1 MVFGCIT
8 PSPIAPLWAEV
19 GSCDNE
25 LWVPRVAGFGIHTLQ
40 LKACTASHAGIE
52 EGGTQGSRHG
62 SITQAE
68 NIRIA
73 TSSVCKDSRTQL
85 VSSFLIKIKILLFW
99 VFTYF
104 ESVTTTIQIKML

>member
-1 MVFGCIT
+1 MVFRRIT
-8 PSPIAPLWAEV
+8 PSTIAPLWAEV

-25 LWVPRVAGFGIHTLQ
+25 LGVPRIAGFGIHTLQ
-40 LKACTASHAGIE
+40 LKACSASHAGIE

-73 TSSVCKDSRTQL
+73 TSSICKDSRTQL
-85 VSSFLIKIKILLFW
+85 VN
-99 VFTYF
+99 
-104 ESVTTTIQIKML
+104 